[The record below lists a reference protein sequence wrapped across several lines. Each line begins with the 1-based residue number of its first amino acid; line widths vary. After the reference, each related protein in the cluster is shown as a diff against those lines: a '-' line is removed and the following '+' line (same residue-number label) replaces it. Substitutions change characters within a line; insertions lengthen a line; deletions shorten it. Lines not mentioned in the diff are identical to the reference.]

1 MIIKSLDQDENI
13 VCPSYVERPLRG
25 EWLDEVY
32 QLLLGQ
38 SHART
43 HFSLTVP
50 GRSCDIINNPTPQPT
65 QSVLHLDSSMAATEY
80 HRHINIIRHSCIYRS

>member
-50 GRSCDIINNPTPQPT
+50 GRSWTLSTTQRPSQLSRFCIWIPAWQLLNTIDI
-65 QSVLHLDSSMAATEY
+65 
-80 HRHINIIRHSCIYRS
+80 